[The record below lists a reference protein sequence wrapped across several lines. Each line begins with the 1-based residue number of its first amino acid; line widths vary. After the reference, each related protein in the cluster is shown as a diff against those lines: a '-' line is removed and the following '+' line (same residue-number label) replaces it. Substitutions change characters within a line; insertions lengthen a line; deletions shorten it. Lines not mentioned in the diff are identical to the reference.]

1 MSTEYDYQAL
11 MVRKSEDGKFSL
23 AVEQRNTAEL
33 PAGEL
38 LVRVRWSSLNF
49 KDMLSANGHSASISK
64 VDLSVTGFIKEP

>member
-38 LVRVRWSSLNF
+38 LVRVR
-49 KDMLSANGHSASISK
+49 
-64 VDLSVTGFIKEP
+64 